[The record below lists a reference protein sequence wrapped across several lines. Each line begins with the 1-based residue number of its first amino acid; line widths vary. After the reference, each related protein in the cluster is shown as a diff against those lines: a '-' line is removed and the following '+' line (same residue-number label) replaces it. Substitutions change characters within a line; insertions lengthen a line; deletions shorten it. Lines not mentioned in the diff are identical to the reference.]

1 MIARYREMGTRNK
14 KTGRIPYYKVERHMN
29 TEQWYC
35 SCPAAEFRRHTE
47 CKHVK
52 HLKHKLRLL

>member
-1 MIARYREMGTRNK
+1 MGTRNK
-14 KTGRIPYYKVERHMN
+14 KTGRIPYYNIERNMSNNSWH
-29 TEQWYC
+29 C